1 MKIRLLID
9 AKQIGGVET
18 HVMNLCEDLVRRH
31 HDCKIIFVCNYPNNI
46 LYAMCDKKGL
56 KYSTCRSFKELV
68 TTLKKDRP
76 DVIHAHGYKANIYAR
91 LLGMVY
97 KIPVVTTFHA
107 GEKHLGRLRLYN
119 FLDRWSSFLS
129 TNIAVNTDIA
139 KKLPSHAT
147 TIANFVS
154 MPEKPNTLNTK
165 PPFDIFFIGRISP
178 EKGPLRFC
186 ELAKNSPV
194 AFNWHMVGTGPLADE
209 CQKKYQ
215 QYVQFHGAISDMDS
229 IWPKVDLLC
238 ITSTYEGLP
247 LVLLEAMSR
256 GIPVISFDVGSV
268 KEVLSEPKCIIEC
281 YKLETMQARISEYFA
296 QSLEERE
303 LIAKKE
309 IERIQL
315 NFSKDAV
322 VPRIEAIYSSI
333 VGNRPTTSY

>member
-1 MKIRLLID
+1 MKIRILLD

-18 HVMNLCEDLVRRH
+18 HVMNLCEDLVRHH

-46 LYAMCDKKGL
+46 LYALCDKKGL
-56 KYSTCRSFKELV
+56 KYTACHSFKELV
-68 TTLKKDRP
+68 TALIKDRP
-76 DVIHAHGYKANIYAR
+76 DVIHTHGYKANIYAR
-91 LLGMVY
+91 FIGRLY

-107 GEKHLGRLRLYN
+107 GEKPVGRLKLYN

-129 TNIAVNTDIA
+129 TNIAVNTEIA
-139 KKLPSHAT
+139 KKLPSPAT
-147 TIANFVS
+147 TIPNFVT
-154 MPEKPNTLNTK
+154 MPELPNTLKAK

-186 ELAKNSPV
+186 EMAKSTS
-194 AFNWHMVGTGPLADE
+194 AEFNWHMVGTGPLAKE
-209 CQKKYQ
+209 CQKKYRK
-215 QYVQFHGAISDMDS
+215 YVQFHGAISDMDL

-268 KEVLSEPKCIIEC
+268 KEVLSEPKYIIEC
-281 YKLETMQARISEYFA
+281 YKLEMMQKRISEYFA
-296 QSLEERE
+296 QSMEERE

-322 VPRIEAIYSSI
+322 VPRIEAVYSSI
-333 VGNRPTTSY
+333 VGNRPTASY